1 MNQSQLESAAWHSA
15 RWSARNCHA
24 LVVNASVDAG
34 LLDQIT
40 FFTLNSV
47 SKLYISWLHFLN
59 YLLLKEQYKSSLGNN
74 LALSVPNNSS
84 AFHLFSSQNL
94 HAHKKILNKRI
105 CCTLPYQKLVKLE
118 SSVHCECRRDCDG
131 VARLPCFSLS
141 IRTGFER
148 KVFAKL
154 CLNQCNQ
161 CSIPFYTFIPLQ
173 SCLFFFLFLTAGFG
187 SLCRWEKCCFHLAV
201 TRTFAISELPRDHTF
216 LKRKPNR

>member
-1 MNQSQLESAAWHSA
+1 MNQSQLESTNCVTFSP
-15 RWSARNCHA
+15 RSARNCHA

-47 SKLYISWLHFLN
+47 SKLYSSLLHFLN

-74 LALSVPNNSS
+74 LALSVPNISS

-94 HAHKKILNKRI
+94 HAHTKKILNKRI

-118 SSVHCECRRDCDG
+118 SSVHWECRRDYDG
-131 VARLPCFSLS
+131 VARIPSLSLS

-148 KVFAKL
+148 KVFAKF
-154 CLNQCNQ
+154 
-161 CSIPFYTFIPLQ
+161 PDY
-173 SCLFFFLFLTAGFG
+173 A
-187 SLCRWEKCCFHLAV
+187 
-201 TRTFAISELPRDHTF
+201 
-216 LKRKPNR
+216 